1 MKGLG
6 SQHKTHRKQTVG
18 KCRSSFFTSRSA
30 EGYTIVEVMIFLA
43 VTSAL
48 FVMIAGT
55 FSSQQKR
62 TEFSTAAREMESR
75 VRDIA
80 NDVSTGRYDSSSNF
94 SCKVD
99 GSGVPVFDT
108 TASTQG
114 TNQACTFIG
123 RVIHFGVDGADGK
136 SFNVYTVAG
145 ARLNAGGQD
154 VTNLTEAN
162 PRAVASVG
170 VPPGPD
176 LTETVRV
183 PSGLIIKGMKVNG
196 SPPTNYS
203 AVGFFTTFG
212 TSAFTTGTTSL
223 SVDVIPLGSGFSN
236 TKGVII
242 SAIDNAGAVS
252 KNPPDGI
259 EICMDSEVSNQHAIL
274 TIGGNNS
281 RLTTDLEIRNGS
293 C

>member
-1 MKGLG
+1 M
-6 SQHKTHRKQTVG
+6 RKSIT
-18 KCRSSFFTSRSA
+18 
-30 EGYTIVEVMIFLA
+30 GYTIVEVMIFLA

-80 NDVSTGRYDSSSNF
+80 NDVSTGRYDSSNNF
-94 SCKVD
+94 SCNID
-99 GSGVPVFDT
+99 PSGVPKFIS
-108 TASTQG
+108 TATPNYQG
-114 TNQACTFIG
+114 TNQECIFIG
-123 RVIHFGVDGADGK
+123 RVIHFGVDRSDGK
-136 SFNVYTVAG
+136 SFNVYPVAG
-145 ARLNAGGQD
+145 AREFDDPIVGKRD
-154 VTNLTEAN
+154 VADLTEAK
-162 PRAVASVG
+162 PKAIARLSTD
-170 VPPGPD
+170 PPANPD

-183 PSGLIIKGMKVNG
+183 PSGLAIKGMKVNG
-196 SPPTNYS
+196 SPPTDFS

-212 TSAFTTGTTSL
+212 TTATGTTSL
-223 SVDVIPLGSGFSN
+223 SVDVVPLGSGFSN
-236 TKGVII
+236 NKDDII
-242 SAIDNAGAVS
+242 AAIESAGAIS
-252 KNPPDGI
+252 KNPSNGI

-281 RLTTDLEIRNGS
+281 RLTTDLEIRNGA